1 MNFIIFDRV
10 MSGDGAPKRS
20 REDDEEWL
28 GWNKKLKGE
37 ESDEEGEEEDDQAV
51 KKDDVRAWMN

>member
-1 MNFIIFDRV
+1 